1 MARNHP
7 TPIAVAR
14 AARQIGTD
22 IAVWRKLRGLTSAQV
37 ADRAGISR
45 ETISRLEGGAGTV
58 SLENVLRVARAL
70 GIMDGV
76 VGTFDP
82 YASDVGRLRADQS
95 LPQRVRHRRPDSGR
109 E

>member
-1 MARNHP
+1 MANMNP

-14 AARQIGTD
+14 AARTIGAD
-22 IAVWRKLRGLTSAQV
+22 VAAWRKLRGLTSAQV

-45 ETISRLEGGAGTV
+45 ETVSRLEAGSGSV

-76 VGTFDP
+76 VRAFDP
-82 YASDVGRLRADQS
+82 YESDVGRLRADQS
-95 LPQRVRHRRPDSGR
+95 LPQRVRRGR
-109 E
+109 NEAGGE